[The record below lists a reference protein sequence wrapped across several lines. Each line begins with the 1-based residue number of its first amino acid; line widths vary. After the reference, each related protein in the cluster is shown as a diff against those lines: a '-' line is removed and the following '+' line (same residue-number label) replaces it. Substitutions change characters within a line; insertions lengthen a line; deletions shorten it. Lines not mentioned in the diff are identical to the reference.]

1 MKNKYKK
8 IISILSAQ
16 QKKTLIF
23 LSSLLILSIGFE
35 VVSLALLSGFLDLVS
50 GKELHLFK
58 KIYNYLKDIDI
69 NFSFLLDIKF
79 TFLLLII
86 CFCLKNFLMI
96 VVNYKE
102 GKFIND
108 LKKRVSVNLYKSYI
122 YKNYDYFFS
131 TKLAD
136 ITRNL
141 TIEINHFSNSV
152 GSIIKI
158 IINFSIFFSIF
169 LFLFFHNFFVTVNL
183 FFIFLIFGLGFF
195 YFNSVEIKNLG
206 RDRPLLI
213 AERLKI
219 INETFANIKF
229 LKLKKN
235 NLFLENFVKT
245 NSLLAYNG
253 FKTIFLNS
261 LARPVFE
268 IFILIL
274 LFVIF
279 IFASSKNI
287 NFMNITSNLI
297 LYLVAGYRAM
307 PALNSL
313 IINFQNLHFNIQGI
327 DIIHDIFSKDVN
339 ENKELKENLENY
351 EKIKF
356 DKDIEF
362 KDVSFFYK
370 TDKIILKKIN
380 LKINK
385 FEHIGFIGKSGS
397 GKTTLTDLLIGLI
410 QPKEGNILI
419 DGKDFDYR
427 KKLNWQKNIGF
438 VPQEIYLDNSTII
451 ENIAYGIKK
460 ENIDLDKIYESLKLA
475 NLTNFVKNL
484 PENIYSNVGENGI
497 LLSGGQK
504 QRIGIARAL
513 YSNPEIIIFDEC
525 TSSLDEATEL
535 EILNEINLLK
545 KTKTLITISHNDNV
559 HKFCDKIFEIN
570 QGNLK

>member
-410 QPKEGNILI
+410 QPKAGNILI

-460 ENIDLDKIYESLKLA
+460 ENIDLDKIYESVKLA

-513 YSNPEIIIFDEC
+513 YSNPEILIFDEC

>member
-513 YSNPEIIIFDEC
+513 YSNPEILIFDEC

>member
-410 QPKEGNILI
+410 QPKAGNILI

-513 YSNPEIIIFDEC
+513 YSNPEILIFDEC

>member
-1 MKNKYKK
+1 
-8 IISILSAQ
+8 
-16 QKKTLIF
+16 
-23 LSSLLILSIGFE
+23 
-35 VVSLALLSGFLDLVS
+35 
-50 GKELHLFK
+50 
-58 KIYNYLKDIDI
+58 
-69 NFSFLLDIKF
+69 
-79 TFLLLII
+79 
-86 CFCLKNFLMI
+86 MI

-410 QPKEGNILI
+410 QPKAGNILI

-513 YSNPEIIIFDEC
+513 YSNPEILIFDEC